1 MDETEN
7 FRKTG
12 ILTMMGSSD
21 FTKRRFLGKER
32 YWIRIQ
38 DIHNSYYR
46 HPIRLQRLLGIYM
59 NSTPIDA
66 VETRMPELFVITPG
80 SEAVQCR
87 LREGRIC
94 RITVWVNEIRTI
106 HQDEL
111 AQIEKEHEVRYDLSA
126 DGKPEAIWIEWKEVP
141 GFDGTGP
148 NERCYRVDKIEGI
161 VTFPDGRNGRMPAW
175 GPEPT
180 VRIEYSVGGG
190 SAGNLP
196 AHAIRGMSRSI
207 GFISDV
213 DNHEMT
219 VGGCDQE
226 QMQEALKRSSAAL
239 RHGYRAVTVRDYEDL
254 ALEADRS
261 VCRAKCFSGR
271 NESGDREYGQVTLVV
286 LQKDFENGRKY
297 FDEVRAR
304 IMNDMKERIPP
315 QLTKR
320 NAFHIIEPNYLEL
333 SVSVTLQVAEY
344 SQVFDV
350 RSGVK
355 KRLEQFLNPV
365 TGNYSGAGW
374 EIGSIPN
381 TAQILNALKEDD
393 VLRFYNQNQELIRSY
408 EADLARYT
416 VSAAMDPDNGTIYY
430 STYAGQVYRILEGG
444 EQAVLYDSEDSEEL
458 SVPHEISLGPDQNLY
473 VADIGLRDVLRI
485 RPDGVVERIEED
497 LDLYDKE
504 IAYNLNADYGLI
516 VCTDYSVKEYQDGSY
531 TYITL
536 CKMSETQSIL
546 CILMWAAVVIL
557 AVGAAVAVF
566 LLIRYVVVSGSKF
579 HKIAAGMIVGAVGM
593 AALFAGILIPRY
605 QELILDAIITRAQ
618 MASEIMV
625 ENLPYDAFSRI
636 DSASDFMDEDYQ
648 AVRNA
653 AHDVFMARDAT
664 VEDLYCAFYK
674 IQDGMIIATYCL
686 QEDTGAIHPQDWP
699 YEGSDEQEIIESRQG
714 KVYLDYQTSEGSFLF
729 VLNPVIDDTG
739 EVIGLLEVG
748 TDLKSFQSENQ
759 AMILDLFIN
768 IVAVTIVVI
777 LIALE
782 LIIFVQ
788 AKGDYDKERA
798 ILDRRESGIPIPAE
812 VMAALPI
819 SAEVVVG
826 ALFSVFGSAVLERI
840 GEKRSVIFSAIL
852 FTAGFALRI
861 VPNIW
866 ILTIGNGIVGAG
878 WGMLLLIINAM
889 IAMKPEEEKDK
900 GFAAYNA
907 AVQNGVNCGVVFGS
921 FLINWFSYQGIFA
934 IVAGISLVV
943 YFMSM
948 KYLTQYRAA
957 GSQKESDD
965 TGSGMSIFRFL
976 FKGRVLVYFAMIC
989 VPMIAGGYFLIY
1001 TFPILAAEYGM
1012 PETYTGYS
1020 YLLNGLCIM
1029 ALSNV
1034 LTNLFSKK
1042 GRKRGALV
1050 LAALIYGGAFV
1061 LVAIYQ
1067 NLPALL
1073 AAIILLGLSDS
1084 FGLPLQ
1090 TGHYTDL
1097 PEVKAF
1103 GYERAI
1109 GVYSLFEN
1117 GAQAAGSFIFSYV
1130 LVIGVREGLFLV
1142 TGILLVLAFLF
1153 FLLDSAL
1160 ARKQKQKKSEIVT

>member
-1 MDETEN
+1 
-7 FRKTG
+7 
-12 ILTMMGSSD
+12 
-21 FTKRRFLGKER
+21 
-32 YWIRIQ
+32 
-38 DIHNSYYR
+38 
-46 HPIRLQRLLGIYM
+46 
-59 NSTPIDA
+59 
-66 VETRMPELFVITPG
+66 
-80 SEAVQCR
+80 
-87 LREGRIC
+87 
-94 RITVWVNEIRTI
+94 
-106 HQDEL
+106 
-111 AQIEKEHEVRYDLSA
+111 
-126 DGKPEAIWIEWKEVP
+126 
-141 GFDGTGP
+141 
-148 NERCYRVDKIEGI
+148 
-161 VTFPDGRNGRMPAW
+161 MPAW

-416 VSAAMDPDNGTIYY
+416 VSAAMDPENGTIYY
-430 STYAGQVYRILEGG
+430 STYAGQVYRILEDG

-485 RPDGVVERIEED
+485 RPDGVVERFEED

-686 QEDTGAIHPQDWP
+686 LEDTGAIHPQDWP

-798 ILDRRESGIPIPAE
+798 ILDRRESGIPIPANI
-812 VMAALPI
+812 LRI
-819 SAEVVVG
+819 I
-826 ALFSVFGSAVLERI
+826 VF
-840 GEKRSVIFSAIL
+840 VIF
-852 FTAGFALRI
+852 F
-861 VPNIW
+861 
-866 ILTIGNGIVGAG
+866 LTN
-878 WGMLLLIINAM
+878 
-889 IAMKPEEEKDK
+889 
-900 GFAAYNA
+900 
-907 AVQNGVNCGVVFGS
+907 
-921 FLINWFSYQGIFA
+921 
-934 IVAGISLVV
+934 VA
-943 YFMSM
+943 
-948 KYLTQYRAA
+948 T
-957 GSQKESDD
+957 
-965 TGSGMSIFRFL
+965 
-976 FKGRVLVYFAMIC
+976 
-989 VPMIAGGYFLIY
+989 
-1001 TFPILAAEYGM
+1001 EYGM